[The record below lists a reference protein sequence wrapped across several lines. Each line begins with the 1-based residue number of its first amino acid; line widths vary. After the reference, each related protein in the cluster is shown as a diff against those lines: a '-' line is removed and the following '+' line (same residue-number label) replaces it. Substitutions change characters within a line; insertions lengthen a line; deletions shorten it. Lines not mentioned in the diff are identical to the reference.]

1 MEDPGAIL
9 CQISYLKDMLDQVRA
24 YFSPIQISVKLDFEL
39 DRTVVWIQVNEEI
52 EANIQIT
59 REIESEIVKC
69 SEFESSLA
77 AKESDLTRTLYVSQ
91 FELIGFVTVTN
102 ELRRSVENLEREL
115 DGVRLKREEILE
127 RISENRERFV
137 ALCMEFQEDI
147 DDKGSDNVLRALLS
161 EKEYLQNEMLILDE
175 KNNALKN
182 SMMAFIEGILEDL
195 NSGNSALQIEI
206 QKGNQENEKLLKD
219 INNMKTSWLSNFSYD
234 DISGAGS
241 WTLQ

>member
-1 MEDPGAIL
+1 MEDSGAIL

-69 SEFESSLA
+69 SELETVLA

-91 FELIGFVTVTN
+91 FELIGLVTVTN

-115 DGVRLKREEILE
+115 DGVRMKREEILH
-127 RISENRERFV
+127 RISENQERFV
-137 ALCMEFQEDI
+137 ALCMEFQKDI
-147 DDKGSDNVLRALLS
+147 DKGSDNVLRALLS
-161 EKEYLQNEMLILDE
+161 EKEYLQNELLILDE

-195 NSGNSALQIEI
+195 NSGNSALQIDI

-219 INNMKTSWLSNFSYD
+219 IDNLKTALLSNFSYD
-234 DISGAGS
+234 DISGAG
-241 WTLQ
+241 